1 MKTLG
6 KESESGA
13 KNQEIGGSKGV
24 SAFRIEGLA
33 EVCRKTGLARLFSA
47 LGSALGSLDMMAS
60 TLVISEMMRH
70 LICFYSGLSICRNG
84 S

>member
-13 KNQEIGGSKGV
+13 KSQEIGCSKGV

-33 EVCRKTGLARLFSA
+33 EVCRKTGLARLF
-47 LGSALGSLDMMAS
+47 SALGSLDMMAS